1 VVRLTWHL
9 EAEGDLEAIAGFI
22 SRQSPLFAGL
32 FVERIVAAA
41 EHLERHPSMA
51 RIVPEL
57 RHHQYREVIF
67 QNYRIVYRIIDNNI
81 VIVGVIHAAMDLS
94 RQGKNRGWDV
104 T

>member
-1 VVRLTWHL
+1 M
-9 EAEGDLEAIAGFI
+9 G
-22 SRQSPLFAGL
+22 
-32 FVERIVAAA
+32 
-41 EHLERHPSMA
+41 

-94 RQGKNRGWDV
+94 RQGKNRGWDM

>member
-1 VVRLTWHL
+1 VTLKQLPGSSPGSRRCSLAYSWNALLRRLN
-9 EAEGDLEAIAGFI
+9 I
-22 SRQSPLFAGL
+22 SSDIHRWPASFRNYGITST
-32 FVERIVAAA
+32 EK
-41 EHLERHPSMA
+41 
-51 RIVPEL
+51 
-57 RHHQYREVIF
+57 VIF